1 MSTEILTGPLGE
13 LRAAS
18 TAGGGTAL
26 TSTAT
31 RIVLP
36 IGTKWLSLTPR
47 NLSGAAVVKFNVN
60 PWLTVLKTTDLLVA
74 NLTDYSDAAQD
85 SSTATDVVL
94 SSLATLANGG
104 SLYVG
109 AEVPFAGA
117 EIDVDATNGTSATLA
132 VTYWDGTTWT
142 NITPTDGTAS
152 GGAPFA
158 QDGNVTWTVPTA
170 WVKAALNDA
179 VVGEM
184 QNVGILTHPLFWT
197 RWVVSAANDASTT
210 LNSLIAINRSTA
222 YAELAAGQPFEEA
235 VTVGPG
241 GICSVTALTDAG
253 TASLIVNVATRG
265 GGRFM

>member
-1 MSTEILTGPLGE
+1 M
-13 LRAAS
+13 
-18 TAGGGTAL
+18 
-26 TSTAT
+26 
-31 RIVLP
+31 
-36 IGTKWLSLTPR
+36 
-47 NLSGAAVVKFNVN
+47 
-60 PWLTVLKTTDLLVA
+60 
-74 NLTDYSDAAQD
+74 
-85 SSTATDVVL
+85 
-94 SSLATLANGG
+94 
-104 SLYVG
+104 
-109 AEVPFAGA
+109 
-117 EIDVDATNGTSATLA
+117 
-132 VTYWDGTTWT
+132 
-142 NITPTDGTAS
+142 
-152 GGAPFA
+152 
-158 QDGNVTWTVPTA
+158 TWTVPTA